1 MSPHKVKEILLHSF
15 VPENG
20 NFFVDVTETYDI
32 KIKALSL
39 HQSQV
44 SDMQKLEMRIRDR
57 AEAAGRL
64 AGCRFA
70 EAFVRLHLPE

>member
-1 MSPHKVKEILLHSF
+1 MPGFRFMPRGRIQV
-15 VPENG
+15 G
-20 NFFVDVTETYDI
+20 WNFKIPTDTYDI
-32 KIKALSL
+32 KIRALSL

-44 SDMQKLEMRIRDR
+44 SDMPKLEKRIRDR